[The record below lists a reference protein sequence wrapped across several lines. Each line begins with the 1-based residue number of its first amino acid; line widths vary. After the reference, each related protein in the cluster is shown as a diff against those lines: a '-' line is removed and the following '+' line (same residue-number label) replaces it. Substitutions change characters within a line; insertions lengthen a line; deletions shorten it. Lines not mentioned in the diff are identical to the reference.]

1 MSTYIQL
8 CTRGSSQCDQA
19 RKDIKGIQ
27 IEKEE
32 IKLSLSTD
40 NMILYVENP
49 KKYTKSI
56 RTNKL
61 IEVVRYKISI
71 QKSVL
76 FLFTGN
82 EKSEN

>member
-1 MSTYIQL
+1 MN
-8 CTRGSSQCDQA
+8 
-19 RKDIKGIQ
+19 GIQ